1 MVWFCPNF
9 QMNSASPKSRITVLS
24 ESDSEDRVMHGQ
36 RDATIARERC
46 IALAKLQRSKIV
58 LVTELTWHTVAYLTG
73 GAEPAMP
80 PGRWR
85 GL

>member
-1 MVWFCPNF
+1 
-9 QMNSASPKSRITVLS
+9 MNSASPKSRITVLS

-58 LVTELTWHTVAYLTG
+58 LVTELT
-73 GAEPAMP
+73 
-80 PGRWR
+80 
-85 GL
+85 